1 MTEEELIYFAAYYE
15 IKAEE
20 EKRAANRSKRSL

>member
-1 MTEEELIYFAAYYE
+1 MTEEEIIYFAAYYE

-20 EKRAANRSKRSL
+20 EKRAADRNKRRI